1 MEKRLQTYKYP
12 ITITCLKAIR
22 KLQKFGHLPNNPN
35 IFRSYSS
42 YGNFI
47 GLNLIE
53 VFMNY
58 TYFNTILF
66 VFLDVRLCALEAL
79 VDFTCLDGRWDDL
92 KYLIDIAD
100 SDPDPKVRN
109 ELVRMLC
116 KNPPFTPKKPN
127 NRLNNDYLSHHLW
140 KLIK

>member
-1 MEKRLQTYKYP
+1 M
-12 ITITCLKAIR
+12 
-22 KLQKFGHLPNNPN
+22 NNY
-35 IFRSYSS
+35 IMYICFFFYL
-42 YGNFI
+42 G
-47 GLNLIE
+47 
-53 VFMNY
+53 
-58 TYFNTILF
+58 
-66 VFLDVRLCALEAL
+66 VRLCALEAL

>member
-47 GLNLIE
+47 GLNLIG
-53 VFMNY
+53 VFINY
-58 TYFNTILF
+58 TYFNTF
-66 VFLDVRLCALEAL
+66 FFLDVRLCALEAL

-127 NRLNNDYLSHHLW
+127 NRLNNEYLSHHLW

>member
-1 MEKRLQTYKYP
+1 MFN
-12 ITITCLKAIR
+12 I
-22 KLQKFGHLPNNPN
+22 FGHY
-35 IFRSYSS
+35 IIY
-42 YGNFI
+42 Y
-47 GLNLIE
+47 
-53 VFMNY
+53 
-58 TYFNTILF
+58 
-66 VFLDVRLCALEAL
+66 FLDVRLCALEAL

-127 NRLNNDYLSHHLW
+127 NRLNNEYLSHHLW